1 MQDSLPDDIPEDDDD
16 ALAGAAAPSAPFV
29 LPPLVMTEEQEGDRL
44 DKALAWLVPPG
55 LGLSRSRLQ
64 ALIAEGAVSRAGPG
78 GAPGEPVTNHKGR
91 VKAGE
96 AYCVVPPPPAPAE
109 PAAEDIPLSV
119 LYEDGHLIVVDKP
132 AGMVVHPAPGAESGT
147 LVNALLH
154 HCRDLSGIGGQ
165 ARPGIV
171 HRIDKDTSGI
181 LVVAKTDAAHQRL
194 SQMFAAHDLDRQYMA
209 ITWGAPDVGD
219 PRIRGIEGV
228 EIEPG
233 GIIAMETQIGRHPSD
248 RKRQA
253 VLQSG
258 GRRALTRFRT
268 MERFGPMEKPV
279 AGLVACALET
289 GRTHQIRVH
298 LSHAGHPLVGDAA
311 YARGGRRASG
321 VMGEDVRAALDG
333 FRRQALHAAVLGF
346 EHPVTGEA
354 LEFETPPPAD
364 MSGLL
369 DLLRG

>member
-1 MQDSLPDDIPEDDDD
+1 MMQDSLSADDGDDFEDGAEDG
-16 ALAGAAAPSAPFV
+16 ALT
-29 LPPLVMTEEQEGDRL
+29 LPPLVIEADQDGDRL

-64 ALIAEGAVSRAGPG
+64 ALIAEGAVSRAGPDG
-78 GAPGEPVTNHKGR
+78 GPGEVVTNHKGR

-96 AYCVVPPPPAPAE
+96 AYCVLPPPPAPAE

-119 LYEDGHLIVVDKP
+119 LYEDKHLVVVDKP

-154 HCRDLSGIGGQ
+154 HCTDLSGIGGQ

-194 SQMFAAHDLDRQYMA
+194 SEMFAAHDLDRRYLA
-209 ITWGAPDVGD
+209 ICWGAPDIGD
-219 PRIRGIEGV
+219 PRLRGIEGV
-228 EIEPG
+228 EVEPG
-233 GIIAMETQIGRHPSD
+233 GVVRMETQIGRHPAD

-253 VLQSG
+253 VLREGQ
-258 GRRALTRFRT
+258 GRHAVTRFRT
-268 MERFGPMEKPV
+268 TERFGPMEKPV
-279 AGLVACALET
+279 ASCVECVLET

-298 LSHAGHPLVGDAA
+298 MAHAGHPLVGDTV
-311 YARGGRRASG
+311 YGRGARRAAG
-321 VMGEDVRAALDG
+321 ALEDAAREALDG
-333 FRRQALHAAVLGF
+333 FSRQALHAAVLAF
-346 EHPVTGEA
+346 EHPVTGEE
-354 LEFETPPPAD
+354 LRFETPPPAD
-364 MSGLL
+364 MQALL
-369 DLLRG
+369 DALRG